1 MKFYNTVLK
10 NGEKNEVA
18 LYINQITA
26 ILYRKEY
33 SFSLILNLIRFYI
46 KRGSLAKIARLVII
60 KGKV

>member
-10 NGEKNEVA
+10 NGEKNNTV

-33 SFSLILNLIRFYI
+33 SFSLILGLVRFCI
-46 KRGSLAKIARLVII
+46 KMVA
-60 KGKV
+60 